1 MADQRRIGN
10 SRNRSENGRRYRTY
24 GNVAYQPEVEQEP
37 AAPSRREQIRGNTV
51 RRPEPVRR
59 PRIVPRKR
67 PAIRPD
73 IQVRA
78 QGAFSPFAIVGL
90 FSVLACTLLLVISTA
105 QLAAVNND
113 IVDLRGDLADLQGE
127 NLLLQTKYE
136 LVFDLEAIEK
146 MFLSDGSM
154 VRVGAGQTV
163 YLDLSA
169 PDSVIYYNGAGD
181 RLPALLQR
189 IERYLAD
196 LLS

>member
-1 MADQRRIGN
+1 MADQRRN
-10 SRNRSENGRRYRTY
+10 RRYRTY

-37 AAPSRREQIRGNTV
+37 ARTPSRQEQIRGNTV

-59 PRIVPRKR
+59 PRITPRRR
-67 PAIRPD
+67 PAARPD

-78 QGAFSPFAIVGL
+78 QGAVSPFAVVGL
-90 FSVLACTLLLVISTA
+90 FAVLVCTLLLVISTA
-105 QLAAVNND
+105 QLAVANNEIVN
-113 IVDLRGDLADLQGE
+113 LRNELADLQEEGRQ
-127 NLLLQTKYE
+127 LQTKYE

-154 VRVGAGQTV
+154 VRAGAGQTV

-169 PDSVIYYNGAGD
+169 PDSVFYYNGAGD
-181 RLPALLQR
+181 RLSALLQR
-189 IERYLAD
+189 MERYLAD

>member
-1 MADQRRIGN
+1 MADRRR
-10 SRNRSENGRRYRTY
+10 SRSSSRSRSERRYRTD
-24 GNVAYQPEVEQEP
+24 GSVAYQPEVEQEP
-37 AAPSRREQIRGNTV
+37 VVPSRQEQRRGNTV

-67 PAIRPD
+67 PAARPD
-73 IQVRA
+73 VQVRA
-78 QGAFSPFAIVGL
+78 QSAVSPFAIVGL

-113 IVDLRGDLADLQGE
+113 IVDLRGDLASLQDEG
-127 NLLLQTKYE
+127 LMLQAKYE
-136 LVFDLEAIEK
+136 LVFDVEAIEK

-154 VRVGAGQTV
+154 VRAGAGQTV

-169 PDSVIYYNGAGD
+169 PDSVIYYDGAGEG
-181 RLPALLQR
+181 LSALIQR
-189 IERYLAD
+189 AERYLAD

>member
-1 MADQRRIGN
+1 MADQRR
-10 SRNRSENGRRYRTY
+10 NRSRRRYNTY

-37 AAPSRREQIRGNTV
+37 ARTPSRREQVRGNTV

-67 PAIRPD
+67 PAARPD
-73 IQVRA
+73 VQVRT
-78 QGAFSPFAIVGL
+78 QSAFSPFAVVGL

-105 QLAAVNND
+105 QLAAVNNE
-113 IVDLRGDLADLQGE
+113 IVDLRGDLAGLQE
-127 NLLLQTKYE
+127 ESLTLQAKYE

-154 VRVGAGQTV
+154 VRAGTGQTV

-181 RLPALLQR
+181 RLSGLLQR
-189 IERYLAD
+189 IDQYLAD